1 MEFTHTFDNIAGYK
15 EEKKI
20 LKNYSS
26 LIKRS
31 KELKSLGGKLQ
42 KGLMMIGPNGTGKTI
57 LAEAFIKAS
66 DSNIVEINYN
76 DVNSDGD
83 FGDYIKKKFLEAS
96 KLTPCILYIDEFD
109 KLVGNKPNFFL
120 ESDVDRSRIFL
131 NEMNKYNNVDG
142 LFILVIAN
150 EEYGID
156 ESLVRAGRLDRV
168 LEINLPNED
177 ERKEIVE
184 YYLSNKKYEKN
195 VDIDN
200 LAILTNGFS
209 GADIEAF
216 INDALINAFVDG
228 RKEISQKDISAVYY
242 DRVFKNVNKEE
253 KKSDDA
259 LRLIANH
266 ESGHAAVNLLL
277 KPNTIELASILTR
290 NEVQG
295 FVSSAKSSKE
305 AATYSETIK
314 QIKILLGG
322 KAAEEINGKDLLMG
336 SNYDFKKCLA
346 LIQKLVRENGYLGLD
361 YLHLRRC
368 PEDAFPSGTA
378 DISERKRSLIEIE
391 ENKLLNKLYL
401 ETKNLLES
409 NFGLVNL
416 ISEALIKHK
425 VLNKA
430 ELLEIYKKYQS
441 LINK

>member
-1 MEFTHTFDNIAGYK
+1 MEFTDTFDNIAGYK

-96 KLTPCILYIDEFD
+96 KLAPCILYIDEFD
-109 KLVGNKPNFFL
+109 KLVGKKPNFFL

-368 PEDAFPSGTA
+368 PEDTFPSGTA

-425 VLNKA
+425 VLNKV

-441 LINK
+441 LINQ

>member
-1 MEFTHTFDNIAGYK
+1 MEFTDTFDNIAGYK

-96 KLTPCILYIDEFD
+96 KLAPCILYIDEFD

-368 PEDAFPSGTA
+368 PEDTFPSGTA

-425 VLNKA
+425 VLNKV

-441 LINK
+441 LINQ